1 MKTTTK
7 NSIVNSWAL
16 IGEEISISEFKKEIK
31 ESEKG
36 PFYSIEESKKM
47 LEQWR
52 EQKNSK

>member
-16 IGEEISISEFKKEIK
+16 IGEGISISEFKKEIK
-31 ESEKG
+31 ETEKG

-52 EQKNSK
+52 